1 MDDKKNLENHIE
13 IDKWDKPDT
22 NTDEN
27 VSGEEKMD
35 EKSLKTQLSRAV
47 LSSEED
53 GFSNIKQY
61 PESPFTYFEA
71 ELKS

>member
-53 GFSNIKQY
+53 GFLTLNSIRNPHLPTLNQIR
-61 PESPFTYFEA
+61 
-71 ELKS
+71 